1 MDFQYYLDFQCH
13 FQCFKK
19 FHSLKHILFFFWKLD
34 EIDYQ
39 AIPISVLTNIV

>member
-1 MDFQYYLDFQCH
+1 MDFQYYLEFQCH

-19 FHSLKHILFFFWKLD
+19 IQFEAYTVLFWKLD
-34 EIDYQ
+34 EIDCQ